1 MLIPINLPGD
11 VPSSYPPL
19 PPSLL
24 QFGDEIVIIELQG
37 TLVTEGDSGDQIVG
51 TLAIHPETKVT
62 FLSIHGM

>member
-1 MLIPINLPGD
+1 M
-11 VPSSYPPL
+11 